1 MWIGTSD
8 RGLVHVH
15 QGRTD
20 LFERSDGLSGD
31 FIERLFEDRE
41 GDIWVAALDG
51 LDRFRDLAVPTISVT
66 QGLSNATVES
76 VLAARDGS
84 VWLGALD
91 GLNRWDN
98 GRVTVYHKGNGLPD
112 DAIIF
117 QDFRDRIWVP
127 TRCGVAFLENGR
139 FTPVSSVPSGVQFQ
153 HLVRSSATYNIR
165 GMTARKNLRA
175 VNSYSRLALSVPAQH
190 DQRDPE
196 QVR

>member
-1 MWIGTSD
+1 MYI
-8 RGLVHVH
+8 
-15 QGRTD
+15 QGTD

-41 GDIWVAALDG
+41 GDIWVATLDG

-98 GRVTVYHKGNGLPD
+98 GRVTVYHKGTGLPD
-112 DAIIF
+112 DAIESIF
-117 QDFRDRIWVP
+117 HDFRDRIWVA
-127 TRCGVAFLENGR
+127 TRRGVAFLENGR